1 MIGICQGEHPVR
13 CQQWLCCE
21 QSEFCC
27 VVQLQDNLPWENGH
41 LQKDDMH
48 QLGAE
53 IDPLQ
58 TPTAQPAVPPTTS
71 SPHCLVLR
79 WHLAHRAHLRGQ
91 HGDAHGQLLQGK
103 WCAPGKGWR
112 VSIQNSLLPQKGR
125 HCYQQLVPQIIYPN
139 QKQALVA
146 THVHL
151 MFKYM
156 DSAFFQR
163 FVMLCPAISC
173 LLDQRK
179 KGRLPIPLGRV
190 DVIHHLLC
198 QGLPIGIFEL
208 QHLPTW
214 RTEGILESAKIV
226 NLLIICKG

>member
-1 MIGICQGEHPVR
+1 MSAMTLLWIGIL
-13 CQQWLCCE
+13 LCCPATR
-21 QSEFCC
+21 
-27 VVQLQDNLPWENGH
+27 QLAMGKCH

-48 QLGAE
+48 QLRAE

-58 TPTAQPAVPPTTS
+58 TTAQAAVPPTTS

-103 WCAPGKGWR
+103 WCVPGSR
-112 VSIQNSLLPQKGR
+112 LTCVNSKLGR

-156 DSAFFQR
+156 GSAFFQR
-163 FVMLCPAISC
+163 FVMPCHAMSSHVKPCQAISG